1 MLTVRTGIRIWT
13 ALSLVTLATGCTTI
27 SDAWEGSLFSSDE
40 PTEKTKPAALYETE
54 KPFERAAPVKEAKP
68 APVV

>member
-27 SDAWEGSLFSSDE
+27 RTPGKGVSFRRTNRRKRPSPRPSMKRKNLSSAQR
-40 PTEKTKPAALYETE
+40 P
-54 KPFERAAPVKEAKP
+54 
-68 APVV
+68 

>member
-27 SDAWEGSLFSSDE
+27 SDAWEGSLF
-40 PTEKTKPAALYETE
+40 
-54 KPFERAAPVKEAKP
+54 
-68 APVV
+68 